1 MDMNGH
7 EDEDED
13 EDSLHAGYGPE
24 LIGNDKRE

>member
-7 EDEDED
+7 EDED